1 VRHLRTISLLLTV
14 LGIALVLAAL
24 LFDANPTVGLVGMM
38 LVVAGAVKIV
48 IVRLWQSAAGFGAPV
63 PAESATSTLP
73 RKE

>member
-1 VRHLRTISLLLTV
+1 MTV
-14 LGIALVLAAL
+14 LGIALIAAAL

-48 IVRLWQSAAGFGAPV
+48 IVRLWQGVAGFGAPL
-63 PAESATSTLP
+63 PAESASSTVP